1 MNTRNNNEETQF
13 DLGQNRVKQE
23 GNPVSNAG
31 KSTFE
36 SKKKNSSFAG
46 KAAVGLGLGVLLGT
60 ASSFVMANAMPGDNF
75 SDGSGDG
82 NGHNSDAGT
91 ITDGSVEVASGVS
104 DDMSF
109 SEAFEAARSEL
120 GPGGA
125 FEWHGNVY
133 STYTAEEWDNMA
145 EEEKDDYFSH
155 FNWSASADDE
165 PADGEEDAGETAD
178 DVVAGEPVADEAA
191 QDGSAPE
198 ETADGEVVS
207 GEPVVSDTDPVMAD
221 VEPGE
226 HVSDDQVSGD
236 PVMAEDDVVVDDGS
250 VQVDGS
256 QETSAAADQINED
269 GVEILESTP
278 EVEVLGVEH
287 DMETGANY
295 AGLVVDGQDV
305 VLIDVDGSDN
315 KYDYMAADLNNDGQ
329 ITDDEISDISD
340 QHIEVSQF
348 ENDLYANDQL
358 YASSSDDLSTD
369 YINDDDGCALV

>member
-1 MNTRNNNEETQF
+1 MNTRNISEETQF
-13 DLGQNRVKQE
+13 DSEQNRVKRE
-23 GNPVSNAG
+23 GNPVSDAG
-31 KSTFE
+31 KSTTE
-36 SKKKNSSFAG
+36 TKKKNFSFAG
-46 KAAVGLGLGVLLGT
+46 KAAAGLGIGVLLGSVT
-60 ASSFVMANAMPGDNF
+60 SFIIPDASAADNVPKDLGDGDN
-75 SDGSGDG
+75 SPV
-82 NGHNSDAGT
+82 DAGT
-91 ITDGSVEVASGVS
+91 ITDGSVQIASGVS

-120 GPGGA
+120 GPGGV

-155 FNWSASADDE
+155 FNWSASSDDE

-221 VEPGE
+221 VEQGE
-226 HVSDDQVSGD
+226 QVSDDQVSGA
-236 PVMAEDDVVVDDGS
+236 PVMAEDDVVVDDGF
-250 VQVDGS
+250 VQVDGA
-256 QETSAAADQINED
+256 QETSAAADQVNEE

-358 YASSSDDLSTD
+358 YASASDDLSTD
-369 YINDDDGCALV
+369 YINDDDSCAMV

>member
-1 MNTRNNNEETQF
+1 MNTRNISEETQF
-13 DLGQNRVKQE
+13 DSEQNRVKRE
-23 GNPVSNAG
+23 GNPVSDAG
-31 KSTFE
+31 KSTTE
-36 SKKKNSSFAG
+36 TKKKNFSFAG
-46 KAAVGLGLGVLLGT
+46 KAAAGLGIGVLLGSVT
-60 ASSFVMANAMPGDNF
+60 SFIIPDASAADNVPKDLGDGDN
-75 SDGSGDG
+75 SPV
-82 NGHNSDAGT
+82 DAGT
-91 ITDGSVEVASGVS
+91 ITDGSVQIASGVS

-120 GPGGA
+120 GPGGV

-145 EEEKDDYFSH
+145 EDEKDDYFSH
-155 FNWSASADDE
+155 FNWSASSDDE

-178 DVVAGEPVADEAA
+178 DVVAGDPVADEVVQNGFA
-191 QDGSAPE
+191 SE
-198 ETADGEVVS
+198 ENADGEVVS
-207 GEPVVSDTDPVMAD
+207 GEPVMSD
-221 VEPGE
+221 VEQGE
-226 HVSDDQVSGD
+226 QVSDDQVSGD
-236 PVMAEDDVVVDDGS
+236 PVMAEDDVVVDDGF
-250 VQVDGS
+250 VQVDGA
-256 QETSAAADQINED
+256 QETSAAADQVNEE

-358 YASSSDDLSTD
+358 YASASDDLSTD
-369 YINDDDGCALV
+369 YINDDDSCAMV

>member
-82 NGHNSDAGT
+82 NNSDAGT

-155 FNWSASADDE
+155 FNWSASSDDE

-221 VEPGE
+221 VE
-226 HVSDDQVSGD
+226 
-236 PVMAEDDVVVDDGS
+236 
-250 VQVDGS
+250 
-256 QETSAAADQINED
+256 
-269 GVEILESTP
+269 TP

-315 KYDYMAADLNNDGQ
+315 QYEYMAADLNNDGQ

-358 YASSSDDLSTD
+358 YASASDDLSTD
-369 YINDDDGCALV
+369 YINDDDSCAMV

>member
-1 MNTRNNNEETQF
+1 MNTRNISEETQF
-13 DLGQNRVKQE
+13 DSEQNRVKRE
-23 GNPVSNAG
+23 GNPVSDAG
-31 KSTFE
+31 KSTTE
-36 SKKKNSSFAG
+36 TKKKNFSFAG
-46 KAAVGLGLGVLLGT
+46 KAAAGLGIGVLLGSVT
-60 ASSFVMANAMPGDNF
+60 SFIIPDASAADNVPKDLGDGDN
-75 SDGSGDG
+75 SPV
-82 NGHNSDAGT
+82 DAGT
-91 ITDGSVEVASGVS
+91 ITDGSVQIASGVS

-145 EEEKDDYFSH
+145 EDEKDDYFSH
-155 FNWSASADDE
+155 FNWSASSDDE

-178 DVVAGEPVADEAA
+178 DVVAGDPVADEVV
-191 QDGSAPE
+191 QDGFASE
-198 ETADGEVVS
+198 ENADGEVVS
-207 GEPVVSDTDPVMAD
+207 GEPVMSD
-221 VEPGE
+221 VEQGE
-226 HVSDDQVSGD
+226 QVSDDQVSGD
-236 PVMAEDDVVVDDGS
+236 PVMAEDDVVVDDGF
-250 VQVDGS
+250 VQVDGA
-256 QETSAAADQINED
+256 QETSAAADQVNEE

-358 YASSSDDLSTD
+358 YASASDDLSTD
-369 YINDDDGCALV
+369 YINDDDSCAMV